1 MNRRTGAVTLAAS
14 VALAVVLAPSIASV
28 AHEGIGGT
36 DKMHV
41 CVIKSSR
48 VMRLVAADPG
58 VTCPQGEVSKH
69 FAMGVEGPKGDTG
82 EKGEKGNDGS
92 PGGATGPQGPQ
103 GDTGSKGDTGNQGDT
118 GAKGDTGDK
127 GNTGDTGSTGP
138 AGATGA
144 QGPAG
149 NTGADGA
156 AGPKGDTG
164 NTGPAGAT
172 GPAGGVTAIVLGGMA
187 KDIDK
192 TTNRYFSIFWAD
204 TAIASESF
212 SRQVLPVGGAVSKLN
227 VGLSAAAGPANTS
240 YTITVLKNG
249 TATDLGCTITSTETS
264 CTDGADSVTFAAG
277 DEISLEA
284 APSATDPTDN
294 LEVRFTVKL
303 EP

>member
-1 MNRRTGAVTLAAS
+1 MNRRTGVVTLVAS

-28 AHEGIGGT
+28 AHEGTGGT

-41 CVIKSSR
+41 CVVKSSR

-69 FAMGVEGPKGDTG
+69 FAVGVQGPKGDTG

-103 GDTGSKGDTGNQGDT
+103 GDTGAKGDQGDTGDT
-118 GAKGDTGDK
+118 GAKGDTGDT
-127 GNTGDTGSTGP
+127 GATGDTGSQGP
-138 AGATGA
+138 AGATGP

-149 NTGADGA
+149 ATGADGA

-164 NTGPAGAT
+164 DTGPTGAT

-192 TTNRYFSIFWAD
+192 AADRYFSVFWTD
-204 TAIASESF
+204 VAITNEEL
-212 SRQVLPVGGAVSKLN
+212 SRQVLPIGGVVSDLN
-227 VGLSAAAGPANTS
+227 VGLSAAAGPAGSS
-240 YTITVLKNG
+240 YTIIVLKNG
-249 TATDLGCTITSTETS
+249 ATTDLRCTVSVSETTCS
-264 CTDGADSVTFAAG
+264 DVADSVTFAAG
-277 DEISLEA
+277 DEISLA
-284 APSATDPTDN
+284 SSPSATDPTDN
-294 LEVRFTVKL
+294 LEVRFTLKL